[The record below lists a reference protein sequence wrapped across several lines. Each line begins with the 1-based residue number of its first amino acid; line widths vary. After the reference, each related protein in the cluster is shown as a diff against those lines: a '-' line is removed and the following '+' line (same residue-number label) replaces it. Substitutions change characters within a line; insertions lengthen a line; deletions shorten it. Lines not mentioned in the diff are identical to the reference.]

1 MRLDAGR
8 GRKRRLLVLVVGV
21 LALHLL
27 GLAALHLGATWRGAT
42 PVQVPARTVTLAEAP
57 RPPEPPPAAPRQV
70 EPLRPSPPAPP
81 VRELARRAT
90 AAAQART
97 PVVPTVPSAATP
109 APAVVAA
116 DAPTERPATEP
127 APAVAQ
133 PPAATAV
140 AATPSSDGAANR
152 SDGRPDAAPGAVAPA
167 VAARPSRSAAVACA
181 NFHRVMG
188 ELAYP
193 REALRLRLPRGDAQV
208 QFILTP
214 GGEVRDVRAVS
225 ASHPAFARSAVQ
237 AVGALRCAAAGE
249 EVIVTVPFTF
259 NLRDAGD

>member
-1 MRLDAGR
+1 MWFDAGR
-8 GRKRRLLVLVVGV
+8 GRGRRLLALAVGV

-27 GLAALHLGATWRGAT
+27 ALGALHLGATWRGAA
-42 PVQVPARTVTLAEAP
+42 PVPVPALTVTLAEPP
-57 RPPEPPPAAPRQV
+57 RPPEPPPAVPPQT
-70 EPLRPSPPAPP
+70 EPVRPSPPVP
-81 VRELARRAT
+81 VRELPRRAA
-90 AAAQART
+90 AAAQARI
-97 PVVPTVPSAATP
+97 PVAPTVPSAARPT
-109 APAVVAA
+109 PAVVPT
-116 DAPTERPATEP
+116 DAPSDRPATEP

-133 PPAATAV
+133 APAATAV

-152 SDGRPDAAPGAVAPA
+152 ADARPDAATGAAAPA
-167 VAARPSRSAAVACA
+167 MAARPSRSAAVACA
-181 NFHRVMG
+181 NFQRVMG

-249 EVIVTVPFTF
+249 EVIVTVPFTYT
-259 NLRDAGD
+259 LRDAGD

>member
-1 MRLDAGR
+1 MWFDAGR
-8 GRKRRLLVLVVGV
+8 GRGRRLLALSCGV

-27 GLAALHLGATWRGAT
+27 TLGALHLGATWRGAA
-42 PVQVPARTVTLAEAP
+42 PVPMPAITVTLAEAP
-57 RPPEPPPAAPRQV
+57 RPPEPPPAVLPQA
-70 EPLRPSPPAPP
+70 EPVRPSPPAPP
-81 VRELARRAT
+81 VREFPRRAA
-90 AAAQART
+90 AAAQARM
-97 PVVPTVPSAATP
+97 PVAPTVPSAATP
-109 APAVVAA
+109 TPAVVPA
-116 DAPTERPATEP
+116 DVPTDRPATEP

-133 PPAATAV
+133 APAATAV

-152 SDGRPDAAPGAVAPA
+152 ADARPDAATGAVAAA

-181 NFHRVMG
+181 NFQRVMG

-193 REALRLRLPRGDAQV
+193 REALRLRLPRGEAQV

-214 GGEVRDVRAVS
+214 LGEVRDVRAVS

-237 AVGALRCAAAGE
+237 AVGALRCAATGE
-249 EVIVTVPFTF
+249 EVVVTVPFTY

>member
-1 MRLDAGR
+1 MRFDAGR
-8 GRKRRLLVLVVGV
+8 GRGQRLLALSFGV
-21 LALHLL
+21 LALHLAAL
-27 GLAALHLGATWRGAT
+27 GALHLGATWRSAA
-42 PVQVPARTVTLAEAP
+42 PVPVPALTVSLADAP
-57 RPPEPPPAAPRQV
+57 RPPEPPPAAPPQT
-70 EPLRPSPPAPP
+70 EPVRPSPP

-90 AAAQART
+90 AAAQARA
-97 PVVPTVPSAATP
+97 PTVPAAPSAATP
-109 APAVVAA
+109 APAAVAA
-116 DAPTERPATEP
+116 DSPSEHAATEP

-133 PPAATAV
+133 APAATAV

-152 SDGRPDAAPGAVAPA
+152 GDGRPDAATGAVAAA

-181 NFHRVMG
+181 NFQRVMG

-193 REALRLRLPRGDAQV
+193 REALRLRLPRGEAQV

-214 GGEVRDVRAVS
+214 LGEVRDVRAIS

-237 AVGALRCAAAGE
+237 AVGALRCSATGE
-249 EVIVTVPFTF
+249 EVVVTVPFTY